1 MATPIVIKKNI
12 RMKTG
17 QRYRLKST
25 LGTGGFG
32 SVYKAYDSKLNRE
45 VALKR
50 LNKGACQE
58 SIRAQ
63 LMDEARVL
71 ATLQHPNIVAIYDVS
86 SHKEFDE
93 IVMELIVGITLRT
106 FVQRH
111 LLQPNDFKHIAAQIL
126 HGLAASHKAGVLHCD
141 IKPENIMLCLSPDD
155 QYELKIFDFGIS
167 ESMENVDPSE
177 SFTLVG
183 SVNVMAPE
191 LFDRQKPTEQSDIY
205 ALGCLFYYLL
215 TGSYPFVG
223 ASSLQVMAAHL
234 KGKFRPLSE
243 IRADLDKDFCV
254 WVESFMKVD
263 PAERVS
269 SCTAALDQLL
279 KFEFSEKIGV
289 FTLPT
294 DLEFQSSNSRVVRT
308 LTRRSLALESD
319 SDSQGS
325 TRFLTNTITHSLGIS
340 KSAKQ
345 VLEETDEDLDDPF
358 SPRAKLL
365 PDNAEWYFTK
375 GDAAKGPVSLD
386 QLYRL
391 VEQDKIEADNMVWH
405 PHYGEWVHAF
415 SVAELKPFFPEKAGD
430 ESSKKGKVLPSKQES
445 WFGLDLVIA
454 LIAGIGVAVWIFITP
469 DMIMEALAIYAIIL
483 TFTGLISSRVHQ
495 FKASIGWFVLCLVLP
510 FIGDII
516 YAMVKKSPRVTLCV
530 SMLCVGAIA
539 TTVIGASEF
548 LNEGGQSS
556 KAMFG
561 LADK

>member
-1 MATPIVIKKNI
+1 
-12 RMKTG
+12 MKTG

-32 SVYKAYDSKLNRE
+32 SVYKAYDSKLNRD

-50 LNKGACQE
+50 LNKGASQE
-58 SIRAQ
+58 SVRAK

-93 IVMELIVGITLRT
+93 IVMELIVGVTLRT
-106 FVQRH
+106 FVKRH

-141 IKPENIMLCLSPDD
+141 IKPENVMLCLSPED
-155 QYELKIFDFGIS
+155 QYDLKIFDFGIS
-167 ESMENVDPSE
+167 ESMDNADPSDNL
-177 SFTLVG
+177 TLVG

-191 LFDRQKPTEQSDIY
+191 LFDRKKPTEQSDIY

-215 TGSYPFVG
+215 TGAYPFVG
-223 ASSLQVMAAHL
+223 AGSLQVMAAHL
-234 KGKFRPLSE
+234 KGKFRPISE
-243 IRADLDKDFCV
+243 IRADLDIEFCD
-254 WVESFMKVD
+254 WIESFLKVD
-263 PAERVS
+263 PAQRVD
-269 SCTAALDQLL
+269 SCTAALEQLL
-279 KFEFSEKIGV
+279 KFEFSEKLGV

-294 DLEFQSSNSRVVRT
+294 DLEFESVNSRVVRT
-308 LTRRSLALESD
+308 LTRRSLALESE
-319 SDSQGS
+319 SDSQRGS
-325 TRFLTNTITHSLGIS
+325 RFLTNTITNSLGIS

-345 VLEETDEDLDDPF
+345 VLEESGEDLEDPF

-365 PDNAEWYFTK
+365 PEKAEWYFTK

-391 VEQDKIEADNMVWH
+391 VEDDKIEAGSMVWH

-415 SVAELKPFFPEKAGD
+415 SVAELKPFFPENAGD
-430 ESSKKGKVLPSKQES
+430 EASTEDEGILPSAPEA

-454 LIAGIGVAVWIFITP
+454 LIGAIAVGAWIYFSP
-469 DMIMEALAIYAIIL
+469 SMIMEALAVYGIIL
-483 TFTGLISSRVHQ
+483 FLTGLVYARVHQ

-516 YAMVKKSPRVTLCV
+516 YAFKKKSHRVTICV
-530 SMLCVGAIA
+530 SMLLIGAV
-539 TTVIGASEF
+539 TSSVIGAIDF
-548 LNEGGQSS
+548 FGEGSQFSL
-556 KAMFG
+556 ARFG
-561 LADK
+561 LDKQ

>member
-1 MATPIVIKKNI
+1 
-12 RMKTG
+12 MKTG

-32 SVYKAYDSKLNRE
+32 SVYKAYDSKLNRD

-50 LNKGACQE
+50 LNKGASPE
-58 SIRAQ
+58 SVRAK

-111 LLQPNDFKHIAAQIL
+111 LLQPSDFKHIAAQIL

-167 ESMENVDPSE
+167 ESMDNADPNE

-191 LFDRQKPTEQSDIY
+191 LFDHQKPTEQSDIY

-215 TGSYPFVG
+215 TGAYPFVG

-243 IRADLDKDFCV
+243 IRTDLDKDFCA
-254 WVESFMKVD
+254 WVESFLRVNSS
-263 PAERVS
+263 ERVS
-269 SCTAALDQLL
+269 SCTVALNQLL
-279 KFEFSEKIGV
+279 AFEFSPGIGV

-294 DLEFQSSNSRVVRT
+294 DLEFESSNSRVVRT

-319 SDSQGS
+319 SDSQRS

-345 VLEETDEDLDDPF
+345 VLEENEEDLEDPF
-358 SPRAKLL
+358 SPKPKLL
-365 PDNAEWYFTK
+365 PEKAEWYFTK

-391 VEQDKIEADNMVWH
+391 VEEDIVEADSMVWH

-415 SVAELKPFFPEKAGD
+415 SVAELKPFFPEKTD
-430 ESSKKGKVLPSKQES
+430 EEESNKGEVLPSKQES
-445 WFGLDLVIA
+445 WFGLDLMIA
-454 LIAGIGVAVWIFITP
+454 AIAGIGVGVWIYMTP
-469 DMIMEALAIYAIIL
+469 DMTLLALACYAVIL
-483 TFTGLISSRVHQ
+483 TFTGLISSRLHQ
-495 FKASIGWFVLCLVLP
+495 FKAGIGWFLLCLVLP
-510 FIGDII
+510 IVGDII
-516 YAMVKKSPRVTLCV
+516 YAMVKKSPRVTICV
-530 SMLCVGAIA
+530 SMVCVG
-539 TTVIGASEF
+539 VIGVAVIGVSEF
-548 LNEGGQSS
+548 LNEGGQLS